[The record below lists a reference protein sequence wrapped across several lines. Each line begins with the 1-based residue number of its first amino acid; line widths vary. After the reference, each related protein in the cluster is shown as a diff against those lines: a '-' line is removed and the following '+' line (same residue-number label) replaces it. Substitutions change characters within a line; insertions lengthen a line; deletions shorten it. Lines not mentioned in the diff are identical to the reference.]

1 MGVCWNLDFIR
12 ECLITNKVRSK
23 FRFLEEDSKKRIA
36 IGVLKIWQPS

>member
-1 MGVCWNLDFIR
+1 MGVCWNFYFIR
-12 ECLITNKVRSK
+12 ECIITNKVRSK